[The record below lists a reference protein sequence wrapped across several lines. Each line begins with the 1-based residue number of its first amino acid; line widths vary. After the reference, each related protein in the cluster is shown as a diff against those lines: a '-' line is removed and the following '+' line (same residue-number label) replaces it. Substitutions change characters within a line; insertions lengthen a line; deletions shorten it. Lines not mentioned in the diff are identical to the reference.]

1 MSEQLE
7 DQIALC
13 ISQRRNLEAI
23 LNSVTD
29 GILAIDRRSYV
40 VNLNQAA
47 QEITGLSQK
56 DAVGRVCSEVLQRI
70 DGEAECVLARAL
82 EEEEVLQNCEVDIV
96 RPDGSVRT
104 LLVTV
109 HSLQDELGSALGVVA
124 ILKDQTELRALQT
137 ALNGQTRY
145 ERLVG
150 KNHRM
155 REIYQLISDIGD
167 SDATVLILGESGT
180 GKELVAEAIHKRSHR
195 SEGPFVKVNCS
206 ALSEGLLESELFGHV
221 KGAFTG
227 AIRDKVGRFE
237 LADGGTVFLDEIGDI
252 SPVVQV
258 KLLRVLQE
266 REFERVGST
275 ETRKV
280 DARVIAATHRD
291 LRARMN
297 EGAFRDDLYYRLYV
311 VPVEIPALRERKEDL
326 PLLIDHFVEKFREQ
340 TEKPIQ
346 HVDSEALSVLMD
358 YDWPGNVRELENAVE
373 HAFVKCHD
381 HTVAVRD
388 LPLALV
394 RDVRGDYSVVKEK
407 PVSEKERMLVA
418 LEQTGWNRSRAARLL
433 GMHRTTIWRKM
444 KEHGIEAPKFI

>member
-1 MSEQLE
+1 
-7 DQIALC
+7 
-13 ISQRRNLEAI
+13 
-23 LNSVTD
+23 
-29 GILAIDRRSYV
+29 
-40 VNLNQAA
+40 
-47 QEITGLSQK
+47 
-56 DAVGRVCSEVLQRI
+56 
-70 DGEAECVLARAL
+70 VLARAL

-237 LADGGTVFLDEIGDI
+237 LADG
-252 SPVVQV
+252 
-258 KLLRVLQE
+258 
-266 REFERVGST
+266 
-275 ETRKV
+275 
-280 DARVIAATHRD
+280 
-291 LRARMN
+291 
-297 EGAFRDDLYYRLYV
+297 
-311 VPVEIPALRERKEDL
+311 
-326 PLLIDHFVEKFREQ
+326 
-340 TEKPIQ
+340 
-346 HVDSEALSVLMD
+346 
-358 YDWPGNVRELENAVE
+358 
-373 HAFVKCHD
+373 
-381 HTVAVRD
+381 
-388 LPLALV
+388 
-394 RDVRGDYSVVKEK
+394 
-407 PVSEKERMLVA
+407 
-418 LEQTGWNRSRAARLL
+418 
-433 GMHRTTIWRKM
+433 
-444 KEHGIEAPKFI
+444 

>member
-167 SDATVLILGESGT
+167 SDA
-180 GKELVAEAIHKRSHR
+180 
-195 SEGPFVKVNCS
+195 
-206 ALSEGLLESELFGHV
+206 
-221 KGAFTG
+221 
-227 AIRDKVGRFE
+227 
-237 LADGGTVFLDEIGDI
+237 
-252 SPVVQV
+252 
-258 KLLRVLQE
+258 
-266 REFERVGST
+266 
-275 ETRKV
+275 
-280 DARVIAATHRD
+280 
-291 LRARMN
+291 
-297 EGAFRDDLYYRLYV
+297 
-311 VPVEIPALRERKEDL
+311 
-326 PLLIDHFVEKFREQ
+326 
-340 TEKPIQ
+340 
-346 HVDSEALSVLMD
+346 
-358 YDWPGNVRELENAVE
+358 
-373 HAFVKCHD
+373 
-381 HTVAVRD
+381 
-388 LPLALV
+388 
-394 RDVRGDYSVVKEK
+394 
-407 PVSEKERMLVA
+407 
-418 LEQTGWNRSRAARLL
+418 
-433 GMHRTTIWRKM
+433 
-444 KEHGIEAPKFI
+444 